1 MQIQFKK
8 TIINSFQKD
17 KKGPRF
23 PRQIAP
29 TRKWTH
35 SSCLAYL

>member
-17 KKGPRF
+17 KKGKKP
-23 PRQIAP
+23 QNG
-29 TRKWTH
+29 
-35 SSCLAYL
+35 SLSCANNSKQTA

>member
-23 PRQIAP
+23 LYTSGLKPE
-29 TRKWTH
+29 
-35 SSCLAYL
+35 